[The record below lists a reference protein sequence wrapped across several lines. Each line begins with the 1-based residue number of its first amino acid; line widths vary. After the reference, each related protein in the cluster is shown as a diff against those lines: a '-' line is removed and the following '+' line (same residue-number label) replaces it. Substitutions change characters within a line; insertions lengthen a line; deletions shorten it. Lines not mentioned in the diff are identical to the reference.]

1 MSAIVV
7 TSAGRA
13 VTLDD
18 SDPRVKAH
26 LSDPKGF
33 AQFIVRQI
41 NTDRIYDVCLKGKT
55 DLTILDIGA
64 NVGLFT
70 LYAQDSAKRL
80 VAVEPTP
87 SHQYIFEKLTAEST
101 NVELAKV
108 ALCDVDGPVEFYISD
123 ENSTMNSIVNKY
135 GRSIDVEGLCLTSLL
150 DKYNL
155 DKVHFCKIDIEGS
168 EMRAVTVETL
178 GAVFD
183 RIDEIFIECHATVP
197 NFTHNDIIANRIKM
211 EEVLKTVGYQI
222 KVVNFDTI
230 HAFKA

>member
-1 MSAIVV
+1 MSSII
-7 TSAGRA
+7 TSSGRS
-13 VTLDD
+13 VTLDESD
-18 SDPRVKAH
+18 SRVADHLKDPE
-26 LSDPKGF
+26 GF
-33 AQFIVRQI
+33 AQFIIRQI

-80 VAVEPTP
+80 IAVEPTP
-87 SHQYIFEKLTAEST
+87 AHQYIFEKLAAEST

-135 GRSIDVEGLCLTSLL
+135 GRSINVEGVCLKSLL
-150 DKYNL
+150 DKYSL

-178 GAVFD
+178 SAVFD

-197 NFTHNDIIANRIKM
+197 NFTHADIISNRVKM
-211 EEVLKTVGYQI
+211 QEVLTTVGYQI

-230 HAFKA
+230 HAYKA

>member
-1 MSAIVV
+1 MSAVV
-7 TSAGRA
+7 ITSAGRE

-18 SDPRVKAH
+18 TDQRVKAH
-26 LSDPKGF
+26 LNDPKGF
-33 AQFIVRQI
+33 AQFIIRQI
-41 NTDRIYDVCLKGKT
+41 NTERIYDVCLKDKK

-80 VAVEPTP
+80 IAVEPTP

-101 NVELAKV
+101 NVELAKA
-108 ALCDVDGPVEFYISD
+108 ALCDTDGPVTFYISD

-135 GRSIDVEGLCLTSLL
+135 GRSIEVEGLCLKSLL
-150 DKYNL
+150 DKYGL
-155 DKVHFCKIDIEGS
+155 DKVDFCKIDIEGS

-178 GAVFD
+178 SGVFD
-183 RIDEIFIECHATVP
+183 RIDQIFIECHATVP
-197 NFTHNDIIANRIKM
+197 NFTHADIIANRVKM
-211 EEVLKTVGYQI
+211 EEVFAKVGYQT

>member
-1 MSAIVV
+1 MAAIV
-7 TSAGRA
+7 TSSGRHLM
-13 VTLDD
+13 LDASD
-18 SDPRVKAH
+18 SRVASH
-26 LSDPKGF
+26 LQDPKGY
-33 AQFIVRQI
+33 AQFIIRQI
-41 NTDRIYDVCLKGKT
+41 NTDRIYDARLKDKK

-87 SHQYIFEKLTAEST
+87 AHQYIFEKLTAAST
-101 NVELAKV
+101 NVELSKV
-108 ALCDVDGPVEFYISD
+108 ALCDTDGPVEFYISD

-135 GRSIDVEGLCLTSLL
+135 GRSIEVEGLCLKSLL

-155 DKVHFCKIDIEGS
+155 DKVDFCKIDIEGS

-183 RIDEIFIECHATVP
+183 RIDHIFIECHATVP
-197 NFTHNDIIANRIKM
+197 NFTYADIISNRIKM
-211 EEVLKTVGYQI
+211 EEVFTKVGYQTTVI
-222 KVVNFDTI
+222 NFDTI
-230 HAFKA
+230 YAFKA